1 MLPTTTQRVPAHTR
15 LRSNQRIREK
25 TEELLN
31 KEDMGKVLAPE
42 DLLGACPCSETPVES
57 K

>member
-1 MLPTTTQRVPAHTR
+1 MTDNDGVL
-15 LRSNQRIREK
+15 QRIREK
-25 TEELLN
+25 TEELLSRDDVS
-31 KEDMGKVLAPE
+31 KMPTPE